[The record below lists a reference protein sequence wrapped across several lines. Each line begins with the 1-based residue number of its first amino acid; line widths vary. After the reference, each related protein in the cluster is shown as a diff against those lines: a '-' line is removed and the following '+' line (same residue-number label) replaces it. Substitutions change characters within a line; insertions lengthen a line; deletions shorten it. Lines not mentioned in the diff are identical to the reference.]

1 MWGCRNPQIVWSLAV
16 KSPDGRFVATGRGY
30 ANNGGFG
37 SDGAPATFV
46 YLKWAGGART
56 GERDILEFSN
66 DSSSSEGEAVGIK
79 WISSNRLEVTYRKDK
94 QELAFQAVKFLDVQ
108 IDVADVSGSK
118 VVH

>member
-1 MWGCRNPQIVWSLAV
+1 MEGSWPREE
-16 KSPDGRFVATGRGY
+16 ATLITVV
-30 ANNGGFG
+30 G